1 MDDSGNILVRRYS
14 KSNIFVKGTG
24 NSSNEDT
31 SIGSEILKSPNQC
44 LELEKVMKVSFIS
57 YFKDACTVICRIFHQ
72 VFDMKKFQSNV
83 NRELSRSYP
92 DRRRLETQCM
102 SAIAFVKSEN
112 DLIDCPI
119 WVMIVNVVAMD
130 MLKSKLP
137 QGMCLCVCVCCLPV
151 YSN

>member
-57 YFKDACTVICRIFHQ
+57 YVKDACTVIAEFFIRF
-72 VFDMKKFQSNV
+72 S
-83 NRELSRSYP
+83 
-92 DRRRLETQCM
+92 T
-102 SAIAFVKSEN
+102 
-112 DLIDCPI
+112 
-119 WVMIVNVVAMD
+119 
-130 MLKSKLP
+130 
-137 QGMCLCVCVCCLPV
+137 
-151 YSN
+151 